1 MKKVIVGILIGIVVV
16 IGGCAAMFTAGVSS
30 VDKAVNQVKEDTVKN
45 DSKVQDLAK
54 DMSWE
59 VEKDQFTTKIVG
71 TFENKSN
78 EKIGYLQFDYKLI
91 DKEGTVIESSFTNET
106 DIMPKEKR
114 KVEILCSKNDFDK
127 YEITA
132 KSSAF

>member
-16 IGGCAAMFTAGVSS
+16 LGGCAAMFTAGVSS
-30 VDKAVNQVKEDTVKN
+30 VDKALNQVKEDTVKN

-54 DMSWE
+54 DMSWD
-59 VEKDQFTTKIVG
+59 VEKDQFTNKIVG

-78 EKIGYLQFDYKLI
+78 EKIDYLQFDYKLI

-114 KVEILCSKNDFDK
+114 KVEILCSKNNFDK

>member
-1 MKKVIVGILIGIVVV
+1 MKKVILGILIGIVVV

-114 KVEILCSKNDFDK
+114 KVEILCSKNNFDK

>member
-1 MKKVIVGILIGIVVV
+1 MKKVIVGVLIGIVVV

-114 KVEILCSKNDFDK
+114 KVEILCSKNNFDK

>member
-54 DMSWE
+54 DISWE

-78 EKIGYLQFDYKLI
+78 EKIDYLQFDYKLI

>member
-45 DSKVQDLAK
+45 DSEVQDLAK

-78 EKIGYLQFDYKLI
+78 EKIDYLQFDYKLI

>member
-106 DIMPKEKR
+106 DIVPKEKR
-114 KVEILCSKNDFDK
+114 KVEILCSKNNFDK
-127 YEITA
+127 YKITA

>member
-16 IGGCAAMFTAGVSS
+16 LGGCAAMFTAGVSS

-54 DMSWE
+54 DMSWD

-78 EKIGYLQFDYKLI
+78 EKIDYLQFDYKLI

-114 KVEILCSKNDFDK
+114 KVEILCSKNNFDK

-132 KSSAF
+132 KSSTF

>member
-78 EKIGYLQFDYKLI
+78 EKIDYLQFDYKLI

-132 KSSAF
+132 K

>member
-91 DKEGTVIESSFTNET
+91 DKEGTVIESSLTNET

-114 KVEILCSKNDFDK
+114 KVEILCSKNNFDK

>member
-59 VEKDQFTTKIVG
+59 VEKDEFTTKIVG

-78 EKIGYLQFDYKLI
+78 EKIDYLQFDYKLI

-114 KVEILCSKNDFDK
+114 KVEILCSKNNFDK

>member
-59 VEKDQFTTKIVG
+59 VEKDEFTTKIVG

-78 EKIGYLQFDYKLI
+78 EKIDYLQFDYKLI
-91 DKEGTVIESSFTNET
+91 DKEGTVVESSFTNET

-114 KVEILCSKNDFDK
+114 KVEILCSKNNFDK

>member
-91 DKEGTVIESSFTNET
+91 NKEGTVIESSFTNET

-114 KVEILCSKNDFDK
+114 KVEILCSKNNFDK

>member
-54 DMSWE
+54 DMSWK

-78 EKIGYLQFDYKLI
+78 EKIDYLQFDYKLI

>member
-78 EKIGYLQFDYKLI
+78 EKIDYLQFDYKLI
-91 DKEGTVIESSFTNET
+91 DKEVTVIESSFTNET

>member
-114 KVEILCSKNDFDK
+114 KVEILCSKNNFDK

-132 KSSAF
+132 KSSTF

>member
-59 VEKDQFTTKIVG
+59 VEKDQLTTKIVG

-78 EKIGYLQFDYKLI
+78 EKIDYLQFDYKLI

>member
-91 DKEGTVIESSFTNET
+91 DKEGIVIESSFTNET

-114 KVEILCSKNDFDK
+114 KVEILCSKNNFDK

>member
-1 MKKVIVGILIGIVVV
+1 MKKVILGILIGIVVV
-16 IGGCAAMFTAGVSS
+16 IGGCAAIFTAGVSS
-30 VDKAVNQVKEDTVKN
+30 VDKAVNQVQEETVKK

-54 DMSWE
+54 DISWE
-59 VEKDQFTTKIVG
+59 VKKDAISTKIVG

-78 EKIGYLQFDYKLI
+78 EKIDYLQFDYKLI

-106 DIMPKEKR
+106 DIMPEEKR
-114 KVEILCSKNDFDK
+114 KVEIFCSKDNFDK

-132 KSSAF
+132 KSSVF

>member
-1 MKKVIVGILIGIVVV
+1 
-16 IGGCAAMFTAGVSS
+16 MFTAGVSS

-78 EKIGYLQFDYKLI
+78 EK
-91 DKEGTVIESSFTNET
+91 
-106 DIMPKEKR
+106 
-114 KVEILCSKNDFDK
+114 
-127 YEITA
+127 
-132 KSSAF
+132 

>member
-1 MKKVIVGILIGIVVV
+1 MKKVIVGVLIGIVVV

-30 VDKAVNQVKEDTVKN
+30 VDKAVDQVKEDTVKN

-114 KVEILCSKNDFDK
+114 KVEILCSKNNFDK

>member
-114 KVEILCSKNDFDK
+114 KVEMLCSKNNFDK

>member
-114 KVEILCSKNDFDK
+114 KVEILCSKNNFDK

-132 KSSAF
+132 KSNAF

>member
-1 MKKVIVGILIGIVVV
+1 MKKVILGILIGIVVV

-30 VDKAVNQVKEDTVKN
+30 VDKAVNQVQEETVKK

-54 DMSWE
+54 DISWE
-59 VEKDQFTTKIVG
+59 VKKDEISTKIVG
-71 TFENKSN
+71 TFENKSD
-78 EKIGYLQFDYKLI
+78 EKIDYLQFDYKLI

-106 DIMPKEKR
+106 DIMAGEKR
-114 KVEILCSKNDFDK
+114 NVEILCSKDNFDK

-132 KSSAF
+132 KSSVF

>member
-30 VDKAVNQVKEDTVKN
+30 VDKAVNQVKEGTVKN

-114 KVEILCSKNDFDK
+114 KVEILCSKNNFDK

>member
-59 VEKDQFTTKIVG
+59 VEKDQFTTKNSRNI
-71 TFENKSN
+71 
-78 EKIGYLQFDYKLI
+78 
-91 DKEGTVIESSFTNET
+91 
-106 DIMPKEKR
+106 
-114 KVEILCSKNDFDK
+114 
-127 YEITA
+127 
-132 KSSAF
+132 

>member
-78 EKIGYLQFDYKLI
+78 EKIDYLQFDYKLI

>member
-45 DSKVQDLAK
+45 DNKVQDLAK

-78 EKIGYLQFDYKLI
+78 EKIDYLQFDYKLI

>member
-30 VDKAVNQVKEDTVKN
+30 VDKAVNQMKEDTVKN

-114 KVEILCSKNDFDK
+114 KVEILCSKNNFDK

>member
-30 VDKAVNQVKEDTVKN
+30 VDKAVNQVKKDTVKN

-78 EKIGYLQFDYKLI
+78 EKIDYLQFDYKLI

>member
-114 KVEILCSKNDFDK
+114 KVEILCSKNNFDK

>member
-1 MKKVIVGILIGIVVV
+1 MKKVVLGILIGIVVI

-30 VDKAVNQVKEDTVKN
+30 VDKAVKQVNKETVKK

-54 DMSWE
+54 HISWE
-59 VEKDQFTTKIVG
+59 VKRSEFSTSIVG
-71 TFENKSN
+71 VFENKSD
-78 EKIGYLQFDYKLI
+78 EKIDYIQFDYKLI
-91 DKEGTVIESSFTNET
+91 DKEGTVIENAFTNET
-106 DIMPKEKR
+106 DIMPGEKR
-114 KVEILCSKNDFDK
+114 KVEILCSTDNFDK

>member
-78 EKIGYLQFDYKLI
+78 EKIDYLQFDYKLM

>member
-78 EKIGYLQFDYKLI
+78 EKIDYLQFDYKLI

-114 KVEILCSKNDFDK
+114 KVEILCSRNNFDK

>member
-78 EKIGYLQFDYKLI
+78 EKIDYLQFDYKLI

-114 KVEILCSKNDFDK
+114 KVEILCSKNNFDK

>member
-59 VEKDQFTTKIVG
+59 VEKDQFTTKIIG

-78 EKIGYLQFDYKLI
+78 EKIDYLQFDYKLI